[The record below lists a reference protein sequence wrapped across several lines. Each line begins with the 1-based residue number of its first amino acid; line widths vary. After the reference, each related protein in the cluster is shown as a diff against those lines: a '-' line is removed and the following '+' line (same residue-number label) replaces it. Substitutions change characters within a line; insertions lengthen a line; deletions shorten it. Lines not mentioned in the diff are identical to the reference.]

1 MLRRTIL
8 LGLGPAIAAAV
19 CLLTAVQSPAADPPA
34 QRQPAEKPKPAA
46 EPAAARAADEAEAEA
61 KARLVH
67 RKLAALKKINELAS
81 QLMQLGGRG
90 PDLDFHYTWSKRQME
105 TEREAAAGAK
115 ERAAA
120 AEGHLARMRVWEDR
134 YRRLQHAPVG
144 ADGRSTQME
153 KLKAEF
159 YVAEA
164 EQWLAEAQAAEK
176 QPR

>member
-8 LGLGPAIAAAV
+8 LGLAPAMATAV
-19 CLLTAVQSPAADPPA
+19 CVLTAVRSPAADPPA

-46 EPAAARAADEAEAEA
+46 EAAAVRAADEA
-61 KARLVH
+61 KARLVD
-67 RKLAALKKINELAS
+67 RKLAALKKINEWAG
-81 QLMQLGGRG
+81 QLRQLGGRG

-134 YRRLQHAPVG
+134 YRRFQHAPVG
-144 ADGRSTQME
+144 VDGRSTQME
-153 KLKAEF
+153 KLKTEF

-164 EQWLAEAQAAEK
+164 EQWLPEA
-176 QPR
+176 